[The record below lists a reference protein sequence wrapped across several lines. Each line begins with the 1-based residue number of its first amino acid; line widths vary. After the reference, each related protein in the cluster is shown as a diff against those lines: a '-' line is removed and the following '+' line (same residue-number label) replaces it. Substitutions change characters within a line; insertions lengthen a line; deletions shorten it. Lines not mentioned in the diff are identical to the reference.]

1 MNKKFRCDYYRMTG
15 NKWNSINGMI
25 QMLLRYDLRYLYLIR
40 RKKTKIRTLFA
51 MRAARKYGLEI
62 LSDNIGPGL

>member
-40 RKKTKIRTLFA
+40 RKKTKIVH
-51 MRAARKYGLEI
+51 Y
-62 LSDNIGPGL
+62 SQ

>member
-1 MNKKFRCDYYRMTG
+1 MNKNFKSDYYRMTG

-40 RKKTKIRTLFA
+40 SKRLKFVH
-51 MRAARKYGLEI
+51 Y
-62 LSDNIGPGL
+62 SQ